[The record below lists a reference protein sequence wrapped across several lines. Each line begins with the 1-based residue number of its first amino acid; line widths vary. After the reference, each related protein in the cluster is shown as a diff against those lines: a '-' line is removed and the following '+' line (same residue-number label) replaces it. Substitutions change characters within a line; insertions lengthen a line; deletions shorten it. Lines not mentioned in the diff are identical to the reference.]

1 MALYNGKPLRLRLT
15 KKRNPKMARYFDR
28 FPVIDYDGNVAK
40 NILARVD
47 FTDKTKKEIYS
58 TFQFTLEEGFERP
71 DLLSHNY
78 YGSSKFDWM
87 IYLTNNIVDPYYD
100 YYKSAED
107 FKSYVE
113 TKYGSNSNARS
124 ITLFYR
130 LNWHEDERTITTQQ
144 YDSLVA
150 NTTTNTQ
157 KYWKPKITNTGAV
170 IGYERIKEDWIVST
184 NKILSLS
191 LTVAPTA
198 FEIGDRVSQTSTGAY
213 ATVDYIDLESNSLT
227 VKHVNGTFA
236 VNEAE
241 GIKEITPI
249 SQNIPESETEYWYA
263 VNAYEDEKET
273 NELKRNVFVLKS
285 SYLAETEKQFIQ
297 QLSL

>member
-1 MALYNGKPLRLRLT
+1 
-15 KKRNPKMARYFDR
+15 MARYFDR
-28 FPVIDYDGNVAK
+28 FPVVDYAGTVAK

-47 FTDKTKKEIYS
+47 FTDKSKEDIYS

-71 DLLSHNY
+71 DLLSYNY

-107 FKSYVE
+107 FKSYMQS
-113 TKYGSNSNARS
+113 KYGSNSNARS

-130 LNWHEDERTITTQQ
+130 LNWHQDERIITTQQ

-150 NTTTNTQ
+150 DETTNTQ
-157 KYWKPKITNTGAV
+157 KYWKPKLTNTGAV
-170 IGYERIKEDWIVST
+170 IGYERIKEDWLVST
-184 NKILSLS
+184 NKVLSLT
-191 LTVAPTA
+191 LTVAPA
-198 FEIGDRVSQTSTGAY
+198 GFEVGDRVSQTSTGAF
-213 ATVDYIDLESNSLT
+213 ATVDYVDLENNRLT
-227 VKHVNGTFA
+227 VKHVSGAFV
-236 VNEAE
+236 VNEEE
-241 GIKEITPI
+241 GIQEIKVI
-249 SQNIPESETEYWYA
+249 NQNIPEAEAEYWYA
-263 VNAYEDEKET
+263 FNAYEDEKEI

>member
-1 MALYNGKPLRLRLT
+1 
-15 KKRNPKMARYFDR
+15 MARYFDR

-47 FTDKTKKEIYS
+47 FTDKTKKDIYS

-71 DLLSHNY
+71 DLLSYNY

-107 FKSYVE
+107 FKSYIE

-144 YDSLVA
+144 YDSLEA
-150 NTTTNTQ
+150 DETSNAQ
-157 KYWKPKITNTGAV
+157 KYWRPKITNTGTV
-170 IGYERIKEDWIVST
+170 IGYERMKEEWTVST
-184 NKILSLS
+184 NKIELLS
-191 LTVAPTA
+191 LTVAPSS

-213 ATVDYIDLESNSLT
+213 ATVDYIDLENNTLT
-227 VKHVNGTFA
+227 VKHVSGTFE
-236 VNEAE
+236 VNEEE
-241 GIKEITPI
+241 GIQEITLI
-249 SQNIPESETEYWYA
+249 KQNIPEAESEYWYA
-263 VNAYEDEKET
+263 VNAYDDEKET
-273 NELKRNVFVLKS
+273 NELKRNIFVLKS

>member
-1 MALYNGKPLRLRLT
+1 
-15 KKRNPKMARYFDR
+15 MARYFDR
-28 FPVIDYDGNVAK
+28 FPIVDYDGDIAK

-47 FTDKTKKEIYS
+47 FTEKTKRDIYS
-58 TFQFTLEEGFERP
+58 TFEFTLEEGFERP
-71 DLLSHNY
+71 DLLSYNY

-107 FKSYVE
+107 FKSYME

-130 LNWHEDERTITTQQ
+130 LNWHEDERTITVQQ
-144 YDSLVA
+144 YEALVA
-150 NTTTNTQ
+150 DETANAR
-157 KYWKPKITNTGAV
+157 KYWKPKLTNTGAV
-170 IGYERIKEDWIVST
+170 IGYERIKEDWTVST
-184 NKILSLS
+184 NKVLSLS
-191 LTVAPTA
+191 LTVSPSGFAV
-198 FEIGDRVSQTSTGAY
+198 GDRVTQTSTEAY
-213 ATVDYIDLESNSLT
+213 ATVDYIDLENNTLT
-227 VKHVNGTFA
+227 VKHVNGTFT

-241 GIKEITPI
+241 GIKEITVI
-249 SQNIPESETEYWYA
+249 SQNIPEAETEYWYA
-263 VNAYEDEKET
+263 VNAYDDEQET

>member
-1 MALYNGKPLRLRLT
+1 
-15 KKRNPKMARYFDR
+15 MARYFDR

-47 FTDKTKKEIYS
+47 FTDKTKKDIYS

-71 DLLSHNY
+71 DILSYNY

-130 LNWHEDERTITTQQ
+130 LNRHEPERIITLQQDEALI
-144 YDSLVA
+144 A
-150 NTTTNTQ
+150 EETTNTQ

-198 FEIGDRVSQTSTGAY
+198 FEVGDRVSQTSTGAF
-213 ATVDYIDLESNSLT
+213 ATVDYIDLENNTLT
-227 VKHVNGTFA
+227 VKHVNGTFT
-236 VNEAE
+236 VNEEE
-241 GIKEITPI
+241 GIEAITPI
-249 SQNIPESETEYWYA
+249 KQNIPEAESEYWYA
-263 VNAYEDEKET
+263 VNAYDDEKET
-273 NELKRNVFVLKS
+273 NELKRNIFVLKS
-285 SYLAETEKQFIQ
+285 SYLVETEKQFIQ

>member
-1 MALYNGKPLRLRLT
+1 
-15 KKRNPKMARYFDR
+15 MARYFDR
-28 FPVIDYDGNVAK
+28 FPIVDYDGDIAK

-47 FTDKTKKEIYS
+47 FTEKTKRDIYS

-71 DLLSHNY
+71 DLLSYNY

-107 FKSYVE
+107 FKSYME

-130 LNWHEDERTITTQQ
+130 LNWHEDERTITVQQ
-144 YDSLVA
+144 YEALVA
-150 NTTTNTQ
+150 DETANAR
-157 KYWKPKITNTGAV
+157 KYWKPKLTNTGAV
-170 IGYERIKEDWIVST
+170 IGYERIKEDWTVST
-184 NKILSLS
+184 NKVLSLS
-191 LTVAPTA
+191 LTVSPSGFA
-198 FEIGDRVSQTSTGAY
+198 IGDRVTQTSTGAF
-213 ATVDYIDLESNSLT
+213 ATVDYIDLENNTLT
-227 VKHVNGTFA
+227 VKHVNGTFT

-241 GIKEITPI
+241 GIKEITLI
-249 SQNIPESETEYWYA
+249 SQNIPEAETEYWYA
-263 VNAYEDEKET
+263 VNAYDDEKET

>member
-1 MALYNGKPLRLRLT
+1 
-15 KKRNPKMARYFDR
+15 MARYFDR
-28 FPVIDYDGNVAK
+28 FPIVDYDGDIAK

-47 FTDKTKKEIYS
+47 FTEKTKRDIYS
-58 TFQFTLEEGFERP
+58 TFEFTLEEGFERP
-71 DLLSHNY
+71 DLLSYNY

-107 FKSYVE
+107 FKSYME

-130 LNWHEDERTITTQQ
+130 LNWHEDERTITVQQ
-144 YDSLVA
+144 YESLVA
-150 NTTTNTQ
+150 DETANAR
-157 KYWKPKITNTGAV
+157 KYWKPKLTNIGAV
-170 IGYERIKEDWIVST
+170 IGYERIKEDWTVST
-184 NKILSLS
+184 NKVLSLS
-191 LTVAPTA
+191 LTVSPSGFAV
-198 FEIGDRVSQTSTGAY
+198 GDRVTQTSTEAY
-213 ATVDYIDLESNSLT
+213 ATIDYIDLENNRLT
-227 VKHVNGTFA
+227 VKHVSGSFA
-236 VNEAE
+236 INEAE
-241 GIKEITPI
+241 GIKEITLI
-249 SQNIPESETEYWYA
+249 SQNIPEAETEYWYA

>member
-1 MALYNGKPLRLRLT
+1 
-15 KKRNPKMARYFDR
+15 MARYFDR
-28 FPVIDYDGNVAK
+28 FPIVDYDGDIAK

-47 FTDKTKKEIYS
+47 FTEKTKRDIYS
-58 TFQFTLEEGFERP
+58 TFEFTLEEGFERP
-71 DLLSHNY
+71 DLLSYNY

-107 FKSYVE
+107 FKSYME

-130 LNWHEDERTITTQQ
+130 LNWHEDERTITVQQ
-144 YDSLVA
+144 YEALVA
-150 NTTTNTQ
+150 DETANAR
-157 KYWKPKITNTGAV
+157 KYWKPKLTNTGAV
-170 IGYERIKEDWIVST
+170 IGYERIKEDWTVST
-184 NKILSLS
+184 NKVLSLS
-191 LTVAPTA
+191 LTVSPSGFA
-198 FEIGDRVSQTSTGAY
+198 IGDRVTQTSTEAY
-213 ATVDYIDLESNSLT
+213 ATVDYIDLENNTLT
-227 VKHVNGTFA
+227 VKHVNGTFT

-241 GIKEITPI
+241 GIKEITLI
-249 SQNIPESETEYWYA
+249 SQNIPEAETEYWYA
-263 VNAYEDEKET
+263 VNAYDDEQET

>member
-1 MALYNGKPLRLRLT
+1 
-15 KKRNPKMARYFDR
+15 MARYFDR
-28 FPVIDYDGNVAK
+28 FPIVDYDGDIAK

-47 FTDKTKKEIYS
+47 FTEKTKRDIYS

-71 DLLSHNY
+71 DLLSYNY

-107 FKSYVE
+107 FKSYME

-130 LNWHEDERTITTQQ
+130 LNWHEDERTITVQQ
-144 YDSLVA
+144 YEALVA
-150 NTTTNTQ
+150 DETANAR
-157 KYWKPKITNTGAV
+157 KYWKPKLTNTGAV
-170 IGYERIKEDWIVST
+170 IGYERIKEDWTVST
-184 NKILSLS
+184 NKVLSLS
-191 LTVAPTA
+191 LTVSPSGFA
-198 FEIGDRVSQTSTGAY
+198 IGDRVTQTSTGAF
-213 ATVDYIDLESNSLT
+213 ATVDYIDLENNRLT
-227 VKHVNGTFA
+227 VKHVNGTFT

-241 GIKEITPI
+241 GIKEITLI
-249 SQNIPESETEYWYA
+249 SQNIPEAETEYWYA
-263 VNAYEDEKET
+263 VNAYDDEKET

>member
-1 MALYNGKPLRLRLT
+1 
-15 KKRNPKMARYFDR
+15 MARYFDR
-28 FPVIDYDGNVAK
+28 FPIVDYDGDIAK

-47 FTDKTKKEIYS
+47 FTEKTKRDIYS
-58 TFQFTLEEGFERP
+58 TFEFTLEEGFERP
-71 DLLSHNY
+71 DLLSYNY

-107 FKSYVE
+107 FKSYME

-130 LNWHEDERTITTQQ
+130 LNWHEDERTITVQQ
-144 YDSLVA
+144 YESLVA
-150 NTTTNTQ
+150 DETANAR
-157 KYWKPKITNTGAV
+157 KYWKPKLTNTGAV
-170 IGYERIKEDWIVST
+170 IGYERIKEDWTVST
-184 NKILSLS
+184 NKVLSLS
-191 LTVAPTA
+191 LTVSPSGFAV
-198 FEIGDRVSQTSTGAY
+198 GDRVTQTSTEAY
-213 ATVDYIDLESNSLT
+213 ATIDYIDLENNRLT
-227 VKHVNGTFA
+227 VKHVSGSFA

-241 GIKEITPI
+241 GIKEITLI
-249 SQNIPESETEYWYA
+249 SQNISEAETEYWYA

>member
-1 MALYNGKPLRLRLT
+1 
-15 KKRNPKMARYFDR
+15 MARYFDR
-28 FPVIDYDGNVAK
+28 FPIVDYDGDIAK

-47 FTDKTKKEIYS
+47 FTEKTKRDIYS
-58 TFQFTLEEGFERP
+58 TFEFTLEEGFERP
-71 DLLSHNY
+71 DLLSYNY

-107 FKSYVE
+107 FKSYME

-130 LNWHEDERTITTQQ
+130 LNWHEDERTITVQQ
-144 YDSLVA
+144 YESLVA
-150 NTTTNTQ
+150 DETANAR
-157 KYWKPKITNTGAV
+157 KYWKPKLTNIGAV
-170 IGYERIKEDWIVST
+170 IGYERIKEDWTVST
-184 NKILSLS
+184 NKVLSLS
-191 LTVAPTA
+191 LTVSPSGFAV
-198 FEIGDRVSQTSTGAY
+198 GDRVTQTSTGAY
-213 ATVDYIDLESNSLT
+213 ATIDYIDLENNRLT
-227 VKHVNGTFA
+227 VKHVSGSFA

-241 GIKEITPI
+241 GIKEITLI
-249 SQNIPESETEYWYA
+249 SQNIPEAETEYWYA

>member
-1 MALYNGKPLRLRLT
+1 
-15 KKRNPKMARYFDR
+15 MARYFDR
-28 FPVIDYDGNVAK
+28 FPVVDYDGNVAK

-47 FTDKTKKEIYS
+47 FTEKSKRDIYS

-71 DLLSHNY
+71 DLLSYNY

-107 FKSYVE
+107 FKSYME

-130 LNWHEDERTITTQQ
+130 LNWHEDERTITVQQ
-144 YDSLVA
+144 YEALIADEIA
-150 NTTTNTQ
+150 NAR
-157 KYWKPKITNTGAV
+157 KYWKPKLTNTGAV
-170 IGYERIKEDWIVST
+170 IGYERIKEDWTVST
-184 NKILSLS
+184 NKVLSLS
-191 LTVAPTA
+191 LTVSPSGFAV
-198 FEIGDRVSQTSTGAY
+198 GDRVTQTSTGAY
-213 ATVDYIDLESNSLT
+213 ATIDYIDLENKRLT
-227 VKHVNGTFA
+227 VKHVSGSFV

-249 SQNIPESETEYWYA
+249 SQNIPEAETEYWYA

>member
-1 MALYNGKPLRLRLT
+1 
-15 KKRNPKMARYFDR
+15 MARYFDR
-28 FPVIDYDGNVAK
+28 FPIVDYDGDIAK

-47 FTDKTKKEIYS
+47 FTEKTKRDIYS
-58 TFQFTLEEGFERP
+58 TFEFTLEEGFERP
-71 DLLSHNY
+71 DLLSYNY

-107 FKSYVE
+107 FKSYME

-130 LNWHEDERTITTQQ
+130 LNWHEDERTITVQQ
-144 YDSLVA
+144 YEALVA
-150 NTTTNTQ
+150 DETANAR
-157 KYWKPKITNTGAV
+157 KYWKPKLTNTGAV
-170 IGYERIKEDWIVST
+170 IGYERIKEDWTVST
-184 NKILSLS
+184 NKVLSLS
-191 LTVAPTA
+191 LTVSPSGFAV
-198 FEIGDRVSQTSTGAY
+198 GDRVTQTSTGAY
-213 ATVDYIDLESNSLT
+213 ATVDYIDLENNTLT
-227 VKHVNGTFA
+227 VKHVNGTFT

-241 GIKEITPI
+241 GIKEITLI
-249 SQNIPESETEYWYA
+249 SQNIPEAETEYWYA
-263 VNAYEDEKET
+263 VNAYDDEQET

>member
-1 MALYNGKPLRLRLT
+1 
-15 KKRNPKMARYFDR
+15 MARYFDR
-28 FPVIDYDGNVAK
+28 FPIVDYDGDIAK

-47 FTDKTKKEIYS
+47 FTEKTKRDIYS
-58 TFQFTLEEGFERP
+58 TFEFTLEEGFERP
-71 DLLSHNY
+71 DLLSYNY

-107 FKSYVE
+107 FKSYME

-130 LNWHEDERTITTQQ
+130 LNWHEDERTITVQQ
-144 YDSLVA
+144 YEALVA
-150 NTTTNTQ
+150 DETANAR
-157 KYWKPKITNTGAV
+157 KYWKPKLTNTGAV
-170 IGYERIKEDWIVST
+170 IGYERIKEDWTVST
-184 NKILSLS
+184 NKVLSLS
-191 LTVAPTA
+191 LTVSPSGFAV
-198 FEIGDRVSQTSTGAY
+198 GDRVTQTSTEAY
-213 ATVDYIDLESNSLT
+213 ATIDYIDLENNRLT
-227 VKHVNGTFA
+227 VKHVSGSFA

-241 GIKEITPI
+241 GIKEITLI
-249 SQNIPESETEYWYA
+249 SQNIPEAETEYWYA

>member
-1 MALYNGKPLRLRLT
+1 
-15 KKRNPKMARYFDR
+15 MARYFDR
-28 FPVIDYDGNVAK
+28 FPIVDYDGDIAK

-47 FTDKTKKEIYS
+47 FTEKTKRDIYS

-71 DLLSHNY
+71 DLLSYNY

-107 FKSYVE
+107 FKSYME

-130 LNWHEDERTITTQQ
+130 LNWHEDERTITVQQ
-144 YDSLVA
+144 YEALVA
-150 NTTTNTQ
+150 DETANAR
-157 KYWKPKITNTGAV
+157 KYWKPKLTNTGAV
-170 IGYERIKEDWIVST
+170 IGYERIKEDWTVST
-184 NKILSLS
+184 NKVLSLS
-191 LTVAPTA
+191 LTVSPSGFAV
-198 FEIGDRVSQTSTGAY
+198 GDRVTQTSTEAY
-213 ATVDYIDLESNSLT
+213 ATVDYIDLENNTLT
-227 VKHVNGTFA
+227 VKHVNGTFT

-241 GIKEITPI
+241 GIKEITLI
-249 SQNIPESETEYWYA
+249 SQNIPEAETEYWYA
-263 VNAYEDEKET
+263 VNAYDDEQET

>member
-1 MALYNGKPLRLRLT
+1 
-15 KKRNPKMARYFDR
+15 MARYFDR
-28 FPVIDYDGNVAK
+28 FPIVDYDGDIAK

-47 FTDKTKKEIYS
+47 FTEKTKRDIYS

-71 DLLSHNY
+71 DLLSYNY

-107 FKSYVE
+107 FKSYME

-130 LNWHEDERTITTQQ
+130 LNWHEDERTITVQQ
-144 YDSLVA
+144 YEALVA
-150 NTTTNTQ
+150 DETANAR
-157 KYWKPKITNTGAV
+157 KYWKPKLTNTGAV
-170 IGYERIKEDWIVST
+170 IGYERIKEDWTVST
-184 NKILSLS
+184 NKVLSLS
-191 LTVAPTA
+191 LTVSPSGFAV
-198 FEIGDRVSQTSTGAY
+198 GDRVTQTSTGAY
-213 ATVDYIDLESNSLT
+213 ATVDYIDLENNTLT
-227 VKHVNGTFA
+227 VKHVNGTFT

-241 GIKEITPI
+241 GIKEITLI
-249 SQNIPESETEYWYA
+249 SQNIPEAETEYWYA
-263 VNAYEDEKET
+263 VNAYDDEQET

>member
-1 MALYNGKPLRLRLT
+1 
-15 KKRNPKMARYFDR
+15 MARYFDR
-28 FPVIDYDGNVAK
+28 FPIVDYDGNVAK
-40 NILARVD
+40 NILTRVD
-47 FTDKTKKEIYS
+47 FTDKSKKDIYS

-71 DLLSHNY
+71 DLLSYNY

-100 YYKSAED
+100 YYKSTED

-130 LNWHEDERTITTQQ
+130 LNWHQDERTITIQQ
-144 YDSLVA
+144 YDSLEA
-150 NTTTNTQ
+150 DETTNTQ
-157 KYWKPKITNTGAV
+157 KYWKPKLTNTGAV

-191 LTVAPTA
+191 LTVAPSG
-198 FEIGDRVSQTSTGAY
+198 FDIGDRVSQTSTGAY
-213 ATVDYIDLESNSLT
+213 ATVDYIDLENNRLT

-236 VNEAE
+236 INEAE
-241 GIKEITPI
+241 GIQAITLI
-249 SQNIPESETEYWYA
+249 KQNISTAETEYWYA
-263 VNAYEDEKET
+263 VNAYDDEQET
-273 NELKRNVFVLKS
+273 NELKRNIVVLKS

-297 QLSL
+297 QLST

>member
-1 MALYNGKPLRLRLT
+1 
-15 KKRNPKMARYFDR
+15 MARYFDR

-47 FTDKTKKEIYS
+47 FTDKTKKDIYS

-71 DLLSHNY
+71 DLLSYNY

-144 YDSLVA
+144 YDSLEA
-150 NTTTNTQ
+150 DETSNAQ
-157 KYWKPKITNTGAV
+157 KYWRPKITNTGTV
-170 IGYERIKEDWIVST
+170 IGYERMKEEWTVST
-184 NKILSLS
+184 NKIELLS
-191 LTVAPTA
+191 LTVAPSS

-213 ATVDYIDLESNSLT
+213 ATVDYIDLENNTLT
-227 VKHVNGTFA
+227 VKHVSGTFE
-236 VNEAE
+236 VNEEE
-241 GIKEITPI
+241 GIQEITLI
-249 SQNIPESETEYWYA
+249 KQNIPEAESEYWYA
-263 VNAYEDEKET
+263 VNAYDDEKET
-273 NELKRNVFVLKS
+273 NELKRNIVVLKS
-285 SYLAETEKQFIQ
+285 SYLSETEKQFIQ

>member
-1 MALYNGKPLRLRLT
+1 
-15 KKRNPKMARYFDR
+15 MARYFDR
-28 FPVIDYDGNVAK
+28 FPIVDYDGDIAK

-47 FTDKTKKEIYS
+47 FTEKTKRDIYS
-58 TFQFTLEEGFERP
+58 TFEFTLEEGFERP
-71 DLLSHNY
+71 DLLSYNY

-107 FKSYVE
+107 FKSYME

-130 LNWHEDERTITTQQ
+130 LNWHEDERTITVQQ
-144 YDSLVA
+144 YEALVA
-150 NTTTNTQ
+150 DETANAR
-157 KYWKPKITNTGAV
+157 KYWKPKLTNTGAV
-170 IGYERIKEDWIVST
+170 IGYERIKEDWTVST
-184 NKILSLS
+184 NKVLSLS
-191 LTVAPTA
+191 LTVSPSGFAV
-198 FEIGDRVSQTSTGAY
+198 GDRVTQTSTGAY
-213 ATVDYIDLESNSLT
+213 ATVDYIDLENNTLT
-227 VKHVNGTFA
+227 VKHVNGTFT

-241 GIKEITPI
+241 GIKEITLI
-249 SQNIPESETEYWYA
+249 SQNIPEAETEYWYA

>member
-1 MALYNGKPLRLRLT
+1 
-15 KKRNPKMARYFDR
+15 MARYFDR

-241 GIKEITPI
+241 GIEAITPI
-249 SQNIPESETEYWYA
+249 KQNISDAETEYWYA
-263 VNAYEDEKET
+263 VNAYDDEKET
-273 NELKRNVFVLKS
+273 NELKRNIFVLKS

>member
-1 MALYNGKPLRLRLT
+1 
-15 KKRNPKMARYFDR
+15 MARYFDR
-28 FPVIDYDGNVAK
+28 FPIVDYDGDIAK

-47 FTDKTKKEIYS
+47 FTEKTKRDIYS
-58 TFQFTLEEGFERP
+58 TFEFTLEEGFERP
-71 DLLSHNY
+71 DLLSYNY

-107 FKSYVE
+107 FKSYME

-130 LNWHEDERTITTQQ
+130 LNWHEDERTITVQQ
-144 YDSLVA
+144 YEALVA
-150 NTTTNTQ
+150 DETANAR
-157 KYWKPKITNTGAV
+157 KYWKPKLTNTGAV
-170 IGYERIKEDWIVST
+170 IGYERIKEDWTVST
-184 NKILSLS
+184 NKVLSLS
-191 LTVAPTA
+191 LTVSPSGFA
-198 FEIGDRVSQTSTGAY
+198 IGDRVTQTSTGAY
-213 ATVDYIDLESNSLT
+213 ATVDYIDLENNTLT
-227 VKHVNGTFA
+227 VKHVNGTFT

-241 GIKEITPI
+241 GIKEITLI
-249 SQNIPESETEYWYA
+249 SQNIPEAEAEYWYA
-263 VNAYEDEKET
+263 VNAYDDEQET

>member
-1 MALYNGKPLRLRLT
+1 
-15 KKRNPKMARYFDR
+15 MARYFDR
-28 FPVIDYDGNVAK
+28 FPIVDYDGNIAK

-47 FTDKTKKEIYS
+47 FTDKTKKDIYS

-71 DLLSHNY
+71 DLLSYNY

-107 FKSYVE
+107 FKSYME

-130 LNWHEDERTITTQQ
+130 LNWHEDERIITNQQ
-144 YDSLVA
+144 YEALVA
-150 NTTTNTQ
+150 DEIANAR
-157 KYWKPKITNTGAV
+157 KYWKPKLTNTGAV
-170 IGYERIKEDWIVST
+170 IGYERIKEDWTVST
-184 NKILSLS
+184 NKVLSLS
-191 LTVAPTA
+191 LTVSPSGFAV
-198 FEIGDRVSQTSTGAY
+198 GDRVTQTSTGAY
-213 ATVDYIDLESNSLT
+213 ATIDYIDLESNSLT

>member
-1 MALYNGKPLRLRLT
+1 
-15 KKRNPKMARYFDR
+15 MARYFDR
-28 FPVIDYDGNVAK
+28 FPIVDYDGDIAK

-47 FTDKTKKEIYS
+47 FTEKTKRDIYS

-71 DLLSHNY
+71 DLLSYNY

-107 FKSYVE
+107 FKSYME

-130 LNWHEDERTITTQQ
+130 LNWHEDERTITVQQ
-144 YDSLVA
+144 YEALVA
-150 NTTTNTQ
+150 DETANAR
-157 KYWKPKITNTGAV
+157 KYWKPKLTNTGAV
-170 IGYERIKEDWIVST
+170 IGYERIKEDWTVST
-184 NKILSLS
+184 NKVLSLS
-191 LTVAPTA
+191 LTVSPSGFA
-198 FEIGDRVSQTSTGAY
+198 IGDRVTQTSTGAF
-213 ATVDYIDLESNSLT
+213 ATVDYIDLENNTLT
-227 VKHVNGTFA
+227 VKHVNGTFT

-241 GIKEITPI
+241 GIKEITLI
-249 SQNIPESETEYWYA
+249 SQNIPEAEAEYWYA
-263 VNAYEDEKET
+263 VNAYDDEQET

>member
-1 MALYNGKPLRLRLT
+1 
-15 KKRNPKMARYFDR
+15 MARYFDR
-28 FPVIDYDGNVAK
+28 FPIVDYDGDIAK

-47 FTDKTKKEIYS
+47 FTEKTKRDIYS
-58 TFQFTLEEGFERP
+58 TFEFTLEEGFERP
-71 DLLSHNY
+71 DLLSYNY

-107 FKSYVE
+107 FKSYME
-113 TKYGSNSNARS
+113 KKYGSNSNARS

-130 LNWHEDERTITTQQ
+130 LNWHEDERTITVQQ
-144 YDSLVA
+144 YEALVA
-150 NTTTNTQ
+150 DETANAR
-157 KYWKPKITNTGAV
+157 KYWKPKLTNTGAV
-170 IGYERIKEDWIVST
+170 IGYERIKEDWTVST
-184 NKILSLS
+184 NKVLSLS
-191 LTVAPTA
+191 LTVSPSG
-198 FEIGDRVSQTSTGAY
+198 FSVGDRVTQTSTEAY
-213 ATVDYIDLESNSLT
+213 ATIDYIDLENNRLT
-227 VKHVNGTFA
+227 VKHVSGSFA

-241 GIKEITPI
+241 GIKEITLI
-249 SQNIPESETEYWYA
+249 SQNIPEAETEYWYA

>member
-1 MALYNGKPLRLRLT
+1 
-15 KKRNPKMARYFDR
+15 MARYFDR
-28 FPVIDYDGNVAK
+28 FPVVDYDGNVAK

-47 FTDKTKKEIYS
+47 FTEKTKRDIYS

-71 DLLSHNY
+71 DLLSYNY

-113 TKYGSNSNARS
+113 TKYGSNTNARS

-130 LNWHEDERTITTQQ
+130 LNWHEDERTITVQQ
-144 YDSLVA
+144 YNSLVA
-150 NTTTNTQ
+150 NETTNTQ
-157 KYWKPKITNTGAV
+157 KYWKPKLTNTGAV
-170 IGYERIKEDWIVST
+170 IGYERLKEEWMVST
-184 NKILSLS
+184 NKVLSLS
-191 LTVAPTA
+191 LTAAPA
-198 FEIGDRVSQTSTGAY
+198 GFEVGDRVSQTSTGAF
-213 ATVDYIDLESNSLT
+213 ATIDYIDLENNRLT
-227 VKHVNGTFA
+227 VKHVSGAFA

-241 GIKEITPI
+241 GISEIKVL
-249 SQNIPESETEYWYA
+249 SQNIPEAETEYWYA
-263 VNAYEDEKET
+263 VNAYDDEKET

-285 SYLAETEKQFIQ
+285 SYLAEVEKQFIQ
-297 QLSL
+297 QIST

>member
-1 MALYNGKPLRLRLT
+1 
-15 KKRNPKMARYFDR
+15 MARYFDR
-28 FPVIDYDGNVAK
+28 FPIVDYDGDIAK

-47 FTDKTKKEIYS
+47 FTEKTKRDIYS
-58 TFQFTLEEGFERP
+58 TFEFTLEEGFERP
-71 DLLSHNY
+71 DLLSYNY

-107 FKSYVE
+107 FKSYME

-130 LNWHEDERTITTQQ
+130 LNWHEDERTITVQQ
-144 YDSLVA
+144 YEALVA
-150 NTTTNTQ
+150 DETANAR
-157 KYWKPKITNTGAV
+157 KYWKPKLTNTGAV
-170 IGYERIKEDWIVST
+170 IGYERIKEDWTVST
-184 NKILSLS
+184 NKVLSLS
-191 LTVAPTA
+191 LTVSPSG
-198 FEIGDRVSQTSTGAY
+198 FSVGDRVTQTSTEAY
-213 ATVDYIDLESNSLT
+213 ATIDCIDLENNRLT
-227 VKHVNGTFA
+227 VKHVSGSFT

-241 GIKEITPI
+241 GIKEITLI
-249 SQNIPESETEYWYA
+249 SQNIPEAETEYWYA